1 VKGWLCAMTLMLCA
15 FGTTAKGAEIRVVAS
30 PGLSGAFGV
39 LGPQFE
45 HASGNTLSLRYGLIP
60 AQKQFIES
68 GDFDLAVVPSIVL
81 DDAIK
86 DGKIAADTRT
96 LIARVELGVGIR
108 AGAGKS
114 DLSSVDAF
122 KRAMLA
128 AKSVSYVI
136 NEPTGKQISKDFE
149 TLGIA
154 EEMTAKTKAAETT
167 TQVWRAVAGGDAEL
181 GFGFISNIV
190 SAQGV
195 EVAGSVPRELQY
207 SILMQAGI
215 GTAARETD
223 AAKSFITYLLGTEA
237 GSVLKSQGLAPSGP

>member
-15 FGTTAKGAEIRVVAS
+15 VATTAKGVEIRVVAS

-68 GDFDLAVVPSIVL
+68 GDFDVAAVPSIVL

-86 DGKIAADTRT
+86 DGKIVADTRT
-96 LIARVELGVGIR
+96 LIARVELGVGVR
-108 AGAGKS
+108 TGAGKP

-128 AKSVSYVI
+128 AKSISYVT
-136 NEPTGKQISKDFE
+136 NEPTGKQLSKDFE

-154 EEMTAKTKAAETT
+154 AEMTAKTKAAETT
-167 TQVWRAVAGGDAEL
+167 AQVWRAVASGDAEL

-190 SAQGV
+190 SAPGV
-195 EVAGSVPRELQY
+195 DVAGPVPRELQY
-207 SILMQAGI
+207 SIAMQAGI
-215 GTAARETD
+215 GAAARD
-223 AAKSFITYLLGTEA
+223 AVAAKSFITYLLGAEA
-237 GSVLKSQGLAPSGP
+237 ASVLKSQGLTPSAP